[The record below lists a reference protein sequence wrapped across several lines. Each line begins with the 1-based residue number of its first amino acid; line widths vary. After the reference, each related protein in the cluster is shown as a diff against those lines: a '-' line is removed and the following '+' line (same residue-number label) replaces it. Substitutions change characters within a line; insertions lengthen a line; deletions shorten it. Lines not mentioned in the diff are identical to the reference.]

1 MLWLLASYL
10 AAVFVVPLALS
21 ALLAR
26 RSIPLGRG
34 CPVCTGETIP
44 IQIRPLHRLRRLQR
58 HIPFERRWCLECGW
72 LGLVRVTAPVRR
84 PAAALFVKAAS
95 GDGSAG
101 VNDGITETLDV
112 RTLAIDG
119 RTWRVLLQCWSQT
132 RQCYGRLVFV
142 EPTGRV
148 WADACEAFSG
158 ATRFEVIGQALS
170 VPDGLLS
177 SRLRRILSEA

>member
-1 MLWLLASYL
+1 LWLLASYL
-10 AAVFVVPLALS
+10 VAVFVIPLALS

-26 RSIPLGRG
+26 RSLPRGRDCPL
-34 CPVCTGETIP
+34 CTGDTVP
-44 IQIRPLHRLRRLQR
+44 LQMPPLHRLGRLRRR
-58 HIPFERRWCLECGW
+58 IPFERRWCLECGW
-72 LGLVRVTAPVRR
+72 LGLVRVASSVQLRAGR
-84 PAAALFVKAAS
+84 PATAIVQC
-95 GDGSAG
+95 DGGAG
-101 VNDGITETLDV
+101 FDTGFTETLDV
-112 RTLAIDG
+112 RTIAIDG

-177 SRLRRILSEA
+177 SRVRRILSEA

>member
-1 MLWLLASYL
+1 MFL
-10 AAVFVVPLALS
+10 VPLALS
-21 ALLAR
+21 ALLSR
-26 RSIPLGRG
+26 RSLPSGTG
-34 CPVCTGETIP
+34 CPLCAGDTIA
-44 IQIRPLHRLRRLQR
+44 IQIRPLHRLGRLRR
-58 HIPFERRWCLECGW
+58 HIPFERRWCLDCGW
-72 LGLVRVTAPVRR
+72 LGLVRVLPPARR
-84 PAAALFVKAAS
+84 PAGRPAVNAVQCD
-95 GDGSAG
+95 GGSAFDSG
-101 VNDGITETLDV
+101 FTETLDV

-132 RQCYGRLVFV
+132 RPCYGRLVFV